1 LLFIAIK
8 YTRIFEI
15 NARAMTTKLTLT
27 IEDAVI
33 KRAKHYAK
41 HTGKSISALVE
52 QYLDE
57 LTTETSASGLSSGL
71 QNLVGSV
78 RLPEDFDEEK
88 ELRNYME
95 NKHL

>member
-1 LLFIAIK
+1 MI
-8 YTRIFEI
+8 
-15 NARAMTTKLTLT
+15 TKLTLT

-41 HTGKSISALVE
+41 YTGKSISALVE

-57 LTTETSASGLSSGL
+57 LTTETSASALSSGL
-71 QNLVGSV
+71 QNLEGSV

-88 ELRNYME
+88 ALRDYMD

>member
-1 LLFIAIK
+1 MI
-8 YTRIFEI
+8 
-15 NARAMTTKLTLT
+15 TKLTLT

-41 HTGKSISALVE
+41 YTGKSISALVE

-57 LTTETSASGLSSGL
+57 LTTETSASAISSGL

-88 ELRNYME
+88 ALRDYMD

>member
-1 LLFIAIK
+1 MII
-8 YTRIFEI
+8 
-15 NARAMTTKLTLT
+15 KLTLT

-41 HTGKSISALVE
+41 YTGKSISALVE

-57 LTTETSASGLSSGL
+57 LTTETSASALSSGL

-78 RLPEDFDEEK
+78 RLPEDFEEEK
-88 ELRNYME
+88 ALRNYMD